1 MSDKKKKTG
10 LGLAIWLLA
19 ILIIFILFL
28 VNKDVILTNLKST
41 SFFEQTIGTTPDFV
55 KNHVPKE
62 QPQEEELNEI
72 TIQIAEPKVEQKK
85 EEIKQPEI
93 SKTEEKPKTQNEQ
106 KETSI
111 PEKTEAEKT
120 EVTKSPEKP
129 KQEEKKTVTYTEL
142 QLCFL
147 QIDTDGS
154 INRKMIKRSVPK
166 NMSPLTTAINLLLQ
180 GPDTTKTEERN
191 CISLIPQ
198 GTKLMSARVDDG
210 IAYLS
215 FSEDFEFNTLGAE
228 GYMGQ
233 LMQIVYTA
241 SNFSTVKSVQF
252 LVEGEKKD
260 YLGSEGQWIGSPLSK
275 NSFAY

>member
-93 SKTEEKPKTQNEQ
+93 SKTEEKTKTQNEQ

-111 PEKTEAEKT
+111 PEKTETEKT

>member
-62 QPQEEELNEI
+62 QPQEEDLNEI

-106 KETSI
+106 KETPIS
-111 PEKTEAEKT
+111 EKTETEKT

-198 GTKLMSARVDDG
+198 GTKLMSARVDNG

>member
-111 PEKTEAEKT
+111 PEKTETEKT

-180 GPDTTKTEERN
+180 GPDTTKAEERN

>member
-41 SFFEQTIGTTPDFV
+41 SFFEQTIGTTPNFV

-93 SKTEEKPKTQNEQ
+93 SKTEEKPKSQNEQ

-111 PEKTEAEKT
+111 PEKTETEKT
-120 EVTKSPEKP
+120 EVTKSPEKQ

-180 GPDTTKTEERN
+180 GPDTTKAEERN
-191 CISLIPQ
+191 CISMIPQ

-215 FSEDFEFNTLGAE
+215 FSEEFEFNTLGTE

-252 LVEGEKKD
+252 LIEGKPKD
-260 YLGSEGQWIGSPLSK
+260 FLESEAQWIGSPLSK

>member
-72 TIQIAEPKVEQKK
+72 TIQIAEPKIEPKK

-111 PEKTEAEKT
+111 PEKTETEKT
-120 EVTKSPEKP
+120 KVTKSPEKT

-215 FSEDFEFNTLGAE
+215 FSEEFEFNTLGAE

>member
-72 TIQIAEPKVEQKK
+72 TIQIAEPKVERKK

-111 PEKTEAEKT
+111 LEKTETEKT

-180 GPDTTKTEERN
+180 GPDTTKAEERN

>member
-72 TIQIAEPKVEQKK
+72 TIQIAEPKIEPKK

-111 PEKTEAEKT
+111 PEKTETEKK

-215 FSEDFEFNTLGAE
+215 FSEEFEFNTIGAE

>member
-85 EEIKQPEI
+85 EEIKQTKI

-111 PEKTEAEKT
+111 PEKTETEKT

-129 KQEEKKTVTYTEL
+129 QQEEKKTVTYTEL

-180 GPDTTKTEERN
+180 GPDTTKAEERN

-252 LVEGEKKD
+252 LIEGEKKD

>member
-111 PEKTEAEKT
+111 PEKTETEKT

>member
-72 TIQIAEPKVEQKK
+72 TIQIAEPKIEPKK

-111 PEKTEAEKT
+111 PEKTEKT

-180 GPDTTKTEERN
+180 GPDTTKPEERN

-241 SNFSTVKSVQF
+241 TTFSTVKSVQF

>member
-111 PEKTEAEKT
+111 PEKTE
-120 EVTKSPEKP
+120 VTKSPEKP

-191 CISLIPQ
+191 CISMIPQ

-215 FSEDFEFNTLGAE
+215 FSEEFEFNTLGTE

-252 LVEGEKKD
+252 LIEGKKKD
-260 YLGSEGQWIGSPLSK
+260 YLESEGQWIGSPLSK

>member
-93 SKTEEKPKTQNEQ
+93 SKTKEEPKTQNEQ

-111 PEKTEAEKT
+111 PEKTETEKT

-180 GPDTTKTEERN
+180 GPDTTKAEERN

>member
-106 KETSI
+106 KETPI
-111 PEKTEAEKT
+111 PEKTEKT

-180 GPDTTKTEERN
+180 GPDTTKPEERN

>member
-93 SKTEEKPKTQNEQ
+93 SKTEEKTKTQNAQ

-111 PEKTEAEKT
+111 PEKTETEKT
-120 EVTKSPEKP
+120 EVTKSPEKS

-180 GPDTTKTEERN
+180 GPDTTKTEER
-191 CISLIPQ
+191 
-198 GTKLMSARVDDG
+198 T
-210 IAYLS
+210 
-215 FSEDFEFNTLGAE
+215 FSRSSRR
-228 GYMGQ
+228 Q
-233 LMQIVYTA
+233 
-241 SNFSTVKSVQF
+241 
-252 LVEGEKKD
+252 
-260 YLGSEGQWIGSPLSK
+260 
-275 NSFAY
+275 

>member
-93 SKTEEKPKTQNEQ
+93 SKTEEKTKTQNAQ

-111 PEKTEAEKT
+111 PEKTETEKT
-120 EVTKSPEKP
+120 EVTKSPEKS

-215 FSEDFEFNTLGAE
+215 FSEEFEFNTLGAE

>member
-93 SKTEEKPKTQNEQ
+93 SKTEEEPKTQNEQ

-111 PEKTEAEKT
+111 PEKTETEKT

-180 GPDTTKTEERN
+180 GPDTTKAEERN

>member
-72 TIQIAEPKVEQKK
+72 TIQIAEPKVEPKK

-93 SKTEEKPKTQNEQ
+93 SKTKEEPKTQNEQ

-111 PEKTEAEKT
+111 PEKSETEKT

-180 GPDTTKTEERN
+180 GPDTTKAEERN

>member
-1 MSDKKKKTG
+1 MSDRKKKTG

-72 TIQIAEPKVEQKK
+72 TIQIAEPKIEQKK

-111 PEKTEAEKT
+111 PEKTETEKT

>member
-93 SKTEEKPKTQNEQ
+93 SKTEEKPKTQISN
-106 KETSI
+106 
-111 PEKTEAEKT
+111 
-120 EVTKSPEKP
+120 
-129 KQEEKKTVTYTEL
+129 
-142 QLCFL
+142 
-147 QIDTDGS
+147 
-154 INRKMIKRSVPK
+154 SV
-166 NMSPLTTAINLLLQ
+166 
-180 GPDTTKTEERN
+180 
-191 CISLIPQ
+191 
-198 GTKLMSARVDDG
+198 
-210 IAYLS
+210 
-215 FSEDFEFNTLGAE
+215 
-228 GYMGQ
+228 
-233 LMQIVYTA
+233 VYACTH
-241 SNFSTVKSVQF
+241 
-252 LVEGEKKD
+252 
-260 YLGSEGQWIGSPLSK
+260 
-275 NSFAY
+275 

>member
-41 SFFEQTIGTTPDFV
+41 SFFEQTIGTTPNFV

-85 EEIKQPEI
+85 EEIKQTKI

-111 PEKTEAEKT
+111 PEKTETEKT

-129 KQEEKKTVTYTEL
+129 QQEEKKTVTYTEL

-180 GPDTTKTEERN
+180 GPDTTKAEERN

>member
-111 PEKTEAEKT
+111 PEKTETEKT

-215 FSEDFEFNTLGAE
+215 FSEEFEFNTLGAE

-252 LVEGEKKD
+252 LIEGEKKD

>member
-111 PEKTEAEKT
+111 PEKTETEKT
-120 EVTKSPEKP
+120 EVTKSPEKQ

>member
-111 PEKTEAEKT
+111 PEKTETEKT
-120 EVTKSPEKP
+120 EVTKSPEKS

>member
-85 EEIKQPEI
+85 EEIKQSEI
-93 SKTEEKPKTQNEQ
+93 SKTEEKPKIQNEQ

-111 PEKTEAEKT
+111 PEKTETEKT

-166 NMSPLTTAINLLLQ
+166 NMAPLTTAINLLLQ

-198 GTKLMSARVDDG
+198 GTKLMSARVDNG

>member
-72 TIQIAEPKVEQKK
+72 TIQIAEPKIEPKK
-85 EEIKQPEI
+85 EEIKQPES

-111 PEKTEAEKT
+111 PEKTETEKT

-180 GPDTTKTEERN
+180 GPDTTKAEERN

>member
-93 SKTEEKPKTQNEQ
+93 SKTKEETKTQNEQ

-111 PEKTEAEKT
+111 PEKTETEKT

-215 FSEDFEFNTLGAE
+215 FSEEFEFNTLGTE

-252 LVEGEKKD
+252 LIEGKKKD
-260 YLGSEGQWIGSPLSK
+260 YLESEGQWIGSPLSK

>member
-111 PEKTEAEKT
+111 PEKTET
-120 EVTKSPEKP
+120 E
-129 KQEEKKTVTYTEL
+129 
-142 QLCFL
+142 
-147 QIDTDGS
+147 
-154 INRKMIKRSVPK
+154 
-166 NMSPLTTAINLLLQ
+166 
-180 GPDTTKTEERN
+180 KTEERN

-215 FSEDFEFNTLGAE
+215 FSEEFEFNTLGAE

>member
-1 MSDKKKKTG
+1 M
-10 LGLAIWLLA
+10 
-19 ILIIFILFL
+19 
-28 VNKDVILTNLKST
+28 NKDVILTNLKST

-72 TIQIAEPKVEQKK
+72 TIQIAEPKIEQKK

-111 PEKTEAEKT
+111 PEKTET

-180 GPDTTKTEERN
+180 GPDTTKPEERN
-191 CISLIPQ
+191 CISMIPQ

-252 LVEGEKKD
+252 LIEGKKKD
-260 YLGSEGQWIGSPLSK
+260 YLESEGQWIGSPLSK

>member
-93 SKTEEKPKTQNEQ
+93 SKTEEKTKTQNEQ
-106 KETSI
+106 KETPI
-111 PEKTEAEKT
+111 PEKTETEKT

-241 SNFSTVKSVQF
+241 TTFSTVKSVQF
-252 LVEGEKKD
+252 LIEGEKKD

>member
-72 TIQIAEPKVEQKK
+72 TIQIPEPKIEPKK

-111 PEKTEAEKT
+111 PEKTEKT

-180 GPDTTKTEERN
+180 GPDTTKAEERN

>member
-72 TIQIAEPKVEQKK
+72 TIQIAEPKIEQKK

-111 PEKTEAEKT
+111 PEKTETEKT

>member
-1 MSDKKKKTG
+1 M
-10 LGLAIWLLA
+10 
-19 ILIIFILFL
+19 
-28 VNKDVILTNLKST
+28 
-41 SFFEQTIGTTPDFV
+41 
-55 KNHVPKE
+55 
-62 QPQEEELNEI
+62 
-72 TIQIAEPKVEQKK
+72 
-85 EEIKQPEI
+85 
-93 SKTEEKPKTQNEQ
+93 QN
-106 KETSI
+106 
-111 PEKTEAEKT
+111 
-120 EVTKSPEKP
+120 
-129 KQEEKKTVTYTEL
+129 
-142 QLCFL
+142 CFL

-215 FSEDFEFNTLGAE
+215 FSEEFEFNTLGAE

>member
-72 TIQIAEPKVEQKK
+72 TIQIADPKIEPKK
-85 EEIKQPEI
+85 EEIKQPES

-111 PEKTEAEKT
+111 PEKTETEKT

>member
-72 TIQIAEPKVEQKK
+72 TIQITEPKVEQKK

-93 SKTEEKPKTQNEQ
+93 SKTE
-106 KETSI
+106 
-111 PEKTEAEKT
+111 
-120 EVTKSPEKP
+120 EKP

-154 INRKMIKRSVPK
+154 INRKMIKRSLPK

-180 GPDTTKTEERN
+180 GPDTTKPEERN
-191 CISLIPQ
+191 CISMIPQ

-215 FSEDFEFNTLGAE
+215 FSEEFEFNTLGTE

-252 LVEGEKKD
+252 LIEGKPRDFLE
-260 YLGSEGQWIGSPLSK
+260 SEGQWIGSPLSK

>member
-93 SKTEEKPKTQNEQ
+93 SKTEEEPKTQNEQ

-111 PEKTEAEKT
+111 PEKTETEKT

>member
-93 SKTEEKPKTQNEQ
+93 SKTKEETKTQNEQ

-111 PEKTEAEKT
+111 PEKTETEKT

-180 GPDTTKTEERN
+180 GPDTTKAEERN

-215 FSEDFEFNTLGAE
+215 FSEEFEFNTLGAE

>member
-41 SFFEQTIGTTPDFV
+41 SFFEQTIGTTPNFV

-93 SKTEEKPKTQNEQ
+93 SKTKEEPKTQNEQ

-111 PEKTEAEKT
+111 PEKTETEKT
-120 EVTKSPEKP
+120 EVTKSPEKQ

-180 GPDTTKTEERN
+180 GPDTTKAEERN
-191 CISLIPQ
+191 CISMIPQ

-215 FSEDFEFNTLGAE
+215 FSEEFEFNTLGTE

>member
-72 TIQIAEPKVEQKK
+72 TIQIAEPKVEPKK

-93 SKTEEKPKTQNEQ
+93 SKTKEEPKTQNEQ

-111 PEKTEAEKT
+111 PEKTETEKT

-180 GPDTTKTEERN
+180 GPDTTKAEERN